1 MKGGTIDIQINEQ
14 ERTIP
19 EGLSIRSLRDLIKP
33 GADLLLINGFPCGP
47 DTELKEGDHAVF
59 IRRGE
64 TPAPEDL
71 ESVLVARH
79 TPGVHARMKESV
91 VGIAGLG
98 GLGSNVAIALVRM
111 GIGTLILADFDVVEP
126 SNLNRQQYSL
136 EHIGAF
142 KIEAMAQILLNINP
156 YLKVLN
162 HKILLNGDNIPR
174 FFQKADIVVE
184 CLDRAE
190 AKAMFIQTVLEF
202 LPETY
207 IIGASGLAGYGA
219 SNSIQSHKLGDR
231 FFMVGD
237 LVTPAEPGRGL
248 MAPRVGIAAHHQAN
262 LVVSLIV
269 DGENAV
275 L

>member
-1 MKGGTIDIQINEQ
+1 MTDRTIDIQINEQ
-14 ERTIP
+14 DRSIH
-19 EGLSIRSLRDLIKP
+19 EGLSIGHLRDRIKP
-33 GADLLLINGFPCGP
+33 GANVLLINGFPCEA
-47 DTELKEGDHAVF
+47 DTELKQGDRVVF
-59 IRRGE
+59 LRRGE
-64 TPAPEDL
+64 TPGPEDL
-71 ESVLVARH
+71 ESLLVARH
-79 TPGVHARMKESV
+79 TPGVHSRMKGSV

-136 EHIGAF
+136 EHVGAF
-142 KIEAMAQILLNINP
+142 KIDAMVQILLGINP
-156 YLKVLN
+156 YLNLIN
-162 HKILLNGDNIPR
+162 HKIFLDEENIQQVFDR
-174 FFQKADIVVE
+174 ADIVVE

-190 AKAMFIQTVLEF
+190 TKAMFIQTVLEF

-219 SNSIQSHKLGDR
+219 SNSIQSHKLGER
-231 FFMVGD
+231 LFMVGD
-237 LVTPAEPGRGL
+237 LVTAAEPGMGL

-262 LVVSLIV
+262 LAVSLIV
-269 DGENAV
+269 NGENVV